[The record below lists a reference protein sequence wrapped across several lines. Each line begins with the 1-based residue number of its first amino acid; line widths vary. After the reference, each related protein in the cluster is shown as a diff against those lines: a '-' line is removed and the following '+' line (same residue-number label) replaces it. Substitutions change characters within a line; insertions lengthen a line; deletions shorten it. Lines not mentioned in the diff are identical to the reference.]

1 MKNTNFANKFQEAY
15 WKAFELTGDPRFM
28 QLFMEEE
35 RIRQNERT
43 SLIDQELGR

>member
-1 MKNTNFANKFQEAY
+1 MKNTNFANKVQEAY
-15 WKAFELTGDPRFM
+15 WKAFELSGDPRFM